1 MTIFIAST
9 EKNAGLIKEDL
20 CIKEYFLMKGL
31 FSRIETLDSLLK
43 EVKSGDIVM
52 LKSIW
57 GYHLDCNKFLEQIN
71 HLKINNVKL
80 INDYEYIYWNIDKN
94 NYLSEIKFLQIIPT
108 YKLGVGKVK
117 NINELHN
124 TISDILK
131 KDENVEFVIK
141 PSISE
146 SGYLTFMYRKNV
158 PSTDGLYSIFSNKNL
173 DFIIQPFRSDIV
185 NGEVSVVI
193 INGKMMYGIKR
204 FPGIF
209 TEKRSLE
216 YIDLDSIS
224 EKAKYQIELL
234 FIFFNNNFSSVP
246 KICRVD
252 FVKNKSEF
260 EILEVELID
269 PDLFFR
275 IIPKDILS
283 KCLAEIT
290 TI

>member
-9 EKNAGLIKEDL
+9 EKNIGLIKEDL
-20 CIKEYFLMKGL
+20 YIKEYFITRGL
-31 FSRIETLDSLLK
+31 FSKIETLDNLLK

-57 GYHLDCNKFLEQIN
+57 GYHLDFNKFLQQIN

-94 NYLSEIKFLQIIPT
+94 NYLSDIKFLQIIPT
-108 YKLGVGKVK
+108 YKLEVGTVQ
-117 NINELHN
+117 NIDELHN

-131 KDENVEFVIK
+131 KDENFEFVIK

-146 SGYLTFMYRKNV
+146 SGYLTFMYRKDETNINAI
-158 PSTDGLYSIFSNKNL
+158 YNIFNNKNL
-173 DFIIQPFRSDIV
+173 DFLIQPFRSGIID
-185 NGEVSVVI
+185 GEISVII

-204 FPGIF
+204 FPGVFI
-209 TEKRSLE
+209 EKRDPE

-234 FIFFNNNFSSVP
+234 FIFFNKIFTSTP

-252 FVKNKSEF
+252 FVKNKSEV

-275 IIPKDILS
+275 FIPKDILS
-283 KCLAEIT
+283 KCLVEIT